1 MFTIPHF
8 IWLFISIVII
18 SVTLY
23 FVLKKRPTLSKVLT
37 ICCIVCAISEF
48 IKVFTQVKMLPDAKG
63 NYYPYLSRAH
73 LPFHLC
79 SIQII
84 FIIYAKFAKPSNI
97 KNNILA
103 FMYPTCLLGAI
114 MALLMPSIF
123 SDGVHDAF
131 TSALS
136 YQYFGYHMMLIV
148 LGIYIPLSK
157 EVKIE
162 KKNYWISV
170 GILLLLGFISIY
182 LNSMFSTV
190 EFEGADTYEHVVNFF
205 FTYKNP
211 IGLKFTELWHWYLYL
226 IVILVLVLILFA
238 LCYLPYLKKSKT
250 NMSRE
255 IVKEIE

>member
-8 IWLFISIVII
+8 IWLFISIAIVC
-18 SVTLY
+18 VTLY
-23 FVLKKRPTLSKVLT
+23 FVLKKKPKLDKVLT
-37 ICCIVCAISEF
+37 VCCIVCIISEF
-48 IKVFTQVKMLPDAKG
+48 FKVFTQIKMIPDMNG

-79 SIQII
+79 SIQIFFI
-84 FIIYAKFAKPSNI
+84 FYAKFAKESNA
-97 KNNILA
+97 KNNLLA

-114 MALLMPSIF
+114 MAILMPSIF
-123 SDGVHDAF
+123 SGGAEDAF

-148 LGIYIPLSK
+148 LGIYIPLCK

-170 GILLLLGFISIY
+170 CMLLVLGFVSIY

-205 FTYKNP
+205 FTFKNP
-211 IGLKFTELWHWYLYL
+211 IGLKLTEVWHWYLYL
-226 IVILVLVLILFA
+226 IVIFALVLGLFA
-238 LCYLPYLKKSKT
+238 LCYLPYFKKK
-250 NMSRE
+250 
-255 IVKEIE
+255 KEVTE